1 MAGSAKKNMRCGE
14 VKKSTRAGKKI
25 MKKVCSGGKEK
36 IVHAGAK
43 GYKHNY
49 SKEAKKS
56 FRARHKC
63 DQKKDP
69 FSAQKLACDE
79 LWGRGMKVG
88 TKRKK

>member
-1 MAGSAKKNMRCGE
+1 MASAKANMRCGE
-14 VKKSTRAGKKI
+14 VKTSTRVGKKI
-25 MKKVCSGGKEK
+25 MKKVCANGKEK

-49 SKEAKKS
+49 SATAKKS

-63 DQKKDP
+63 GEKKDP

-79 LWGRGMKVG
+79 LWGTGMKIG
-88 TKRKK
+88 KKRK